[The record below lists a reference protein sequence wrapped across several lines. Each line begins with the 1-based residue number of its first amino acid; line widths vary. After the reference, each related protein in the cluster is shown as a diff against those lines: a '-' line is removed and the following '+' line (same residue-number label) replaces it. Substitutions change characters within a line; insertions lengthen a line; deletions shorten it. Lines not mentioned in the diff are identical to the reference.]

1 MKLSKAEYQ
10 RMLKKRS
17 PDSPLAVDVLWA
29 GLIGGAICVVGQAV
43 SNYYQSRGMDTDGA
57 AGATSITMIFLGTLL
72 TAFHLYDRLA
82 RRAGAG
88 TIVPITGFANAIV
101 SPAIEFKSEGFVLGL
116 AAKMFAVA
124 GPVIVYGVSASVIYG
139 LILVLMQG

>member
-1 MKLSKAEYQ
+1 
-10 RMLKKRS
+10 MLQ
-17 PDSPLAVDVLWA
+17 A

-57 AGATSITMIFLGTLL
+57 AGATSITMIFLGALL